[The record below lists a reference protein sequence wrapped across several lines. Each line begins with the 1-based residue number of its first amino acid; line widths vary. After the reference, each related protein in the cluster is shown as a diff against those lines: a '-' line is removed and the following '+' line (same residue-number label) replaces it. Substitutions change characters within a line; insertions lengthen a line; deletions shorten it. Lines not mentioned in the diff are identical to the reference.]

1 MPTAEI
7 IAIGSELLTPSKF
20 DTNSLWLTER
30 LNELGIQVQLKSIVG
45 DDDQCLVESLRHA
58 MQRSQ
63 IIITTG
69 GLGPTE
75 DDRTRQCAARALGRS
90 LHFDEALL
98 ERIRDRFAHANY
110 QMPEKNRSQ
119 AFLIDGAEVLPN
131 PNGTAVGMWL
141 ELAGKFMVILPGPPR
156 ELEPMFIDSVLPR
169 LRPKAGQVSVRRRI
183 LRVSGMGESYLDELI
198 APIYTQYQNPQTATL
213 FNKTEIEIQ
222 LTAEA
227 ATSQEADQLNDELAL
242 RIAEKLGLA
251 LFATH
256 GEKMEE
262 VVGRLLAND
271 QKTVSVAESC
281 TGGLVAQRLT
291 DVPGSSAYFIQGVVS
306 YHNHAKTQLLGVP
319 PALLESLGAVS
330 AEVAE
335 AMASGMRLR
344 AGTDYALSVT
354 GIAGP
359 GGGTDEKP
367 VGTVFI
373 GYSDADITKSLQ
385 LRLPGD
391 RHLIRWRSSQA
402 ALDYLRR
409 QILKRK
415 MSRETLNL

>member
-1 MPTAEI
+1 MPVSEI
-7 IAIGSELLTPSKF
+7 IAIGSELLTPSKA
-20 DTNSLWLTER
+20 DTNSLWLTEK
-30 LNELGIQVQLKSIVG
+30 LNEIGIEVHLKSIVG
-45 DDDQCLVESLRHA
+45 DDERRLEELLRDA
-58 MQRSQ
+58 LRRSD

-75 DDRTRQCAARALGRS
+75 DDKTRQCAAKALRRELQLDES
-90 LHFDEALL
+90 LLDK
-98 ERIRDRFAHANY
+98 IRDRFAHANY

-119 AFLIDGAEVLPN
+119 AFLIEGAQVLPN

-141 ELAGKFMVILPGPPR
+141 DVDHRKLVLLPGPPR
-156 ELEPMFIDSVLPR
+156 ELAPMFSEFVLPR
-169 LRPKAGQVSVRRRI
+169 LRDSSSPMSVRRRI

-213 FNKTEIEIQ
+213 FNKTEVEVQ
-222 LTAEA
+222 LTAQ
-227 ATSQEADQLNDELAL
+227 ATSSQAADQLNEELAV
-242 RIAEKLGLA
+242 RIAEKLGIA

-256 GEKMEE
+256 GESMEE
-262 VVGRLLAND
+262 VVGQLLAEER
-271 QKTVSVAESC
+271 KTVSVAESC
-281 TGGLVAQRLT
+281 TGGLVAERLT
-291 DVPGSSAYFIQGVVS
+291 EVPGSSAYFMQGVVS
-306 YHNHAKTQLLGVP
+306 YHNLAKTQLLGVP
-319 PALLESLGAVS
+319 SEMIQVHGAVS

-335 AMASGMRLR
+335 AMALGMRLR
-344 AGTDYALSVT
+344 AGTDYSVSTT

-373 GYSDADITKSLQ
+373 GYSDVDQTKSLK

-391 RHLIRWRSSQA
+391 RNLIRWRTSQA

-415 MSRETLNL
+415 LATHA